1 MVLDGGTWHNTKWV
15 QIMLERYSL
24 SPMRELWSSETQY
37 EHWLQVELA
46 VLAALEK
53 LGKIPVGTF
62 ASVEQAVHID
72 VARIGHVENEI
83 RHDLLAFIRS
93 LEEQAGMAGRFIHRG
108 LTSSDVKDTALSLQ
122 IRDALTLVL
131 KATKR
136 LEDVLLEKAQ
146 QYQDLVIVGRTH
158 GMHAEPTTLGLKFFL
173 WYAEIMRDI
182 ARLERAKVVI
192 SVGKLSGPVGT
203 YSQISPDVEELACEQ
218 LGLQPAK
225 VGSQVLQRDRHA
237 EVAAAIAITGT
248 TLEKIALE
256 IRHLSRSE
264 VAEIEE
270 PAPEGSS
277 SMPHKRNP
285 ITSERICGL
294 ARILKGNMQSTLENV
309 ALWHERDMSHSSVE
323 RIVIPDSFSLIHYM
337 LVKMTNVIAGLV
349 VHRMNIER
357 NIALSKGA
365 IYSQI
370 LLIELVER
378 GLSRSVA
385 HKAIKT
391 ASQTAS
397 RDNRSLLSALRED
410 PKLAELLG
418 KRVLDEEALL
428 DKLRVT
434 SRRIIAQESVK
445 KKGERPLLN

>member
-1 MVLDGGTWHNTKWV
+1 
-15 QIMLERYSL
+15 MLERYSL
-24 SPMRELWSSETQY
+24 SPMRELWSLETQY

-46 VLAALEK
+46 VLSALEE
-53 LGKIPVGTF
+53 LGEVPAGTF
-62 ASVEQAVHID
+62 VTVKQAVHID
-72 VARIGHVENEI
+72 VAHIGCVENEI
-83 RHDLLAFIRS
+83 KHDLLAFIRC
-93 LEEQAGMAGRFIHRG
+93 LEEQAGKVGRFIHRG
-108 LTSSDVKDTALSLQ
+108 LTSSDIKDTALSLQ

-131 KATKR
+131 NAAEQLK
-136 LEDVLLEKAQ
+136 DVLLEQAR

-182 ARLERAKVVI
+182 SRLERAKGII

-203 YSQISPDVEELACEQ
+203 YSQISPNVERLACKRLE
-218 LGLQPAK
+218 LQPAK
-225 VGSQVLQRDRHA
+225 VASQILQRDRHA
-237 EVAAAIAITGT
+237 EVIAAIAITGT

-294 ARILKGNMQSTLENV
+294 ARILRGNLQSALENV

-337 LVKMTNVIAGLV
+337 LVKTTNLIAGLV
-349 VHRMNIER
+349 VHRENIEK
-357 NIALSKGA
+357 NTGLTKGA

-370 LLIELVER
+370 LLIELIER
-378 GLSRSVA
+378 GVSRSVA
-385 HKAIKT
+385 HEAIKT
-391 ASQTAS
+391 ASQIAS
-397 RDNRSLLSALRED
+397 RDNRSLLSVLKED
-410 PKLAELLG
+410 PKSAKLFGES
-418 KRVLDEEALL
+418 VLDEEALL
-428 DKLRVT
+428 NELRIT
-434 SRRIIAQESVK
+434 SRRIIAQEK
-445 KKGERPLLN
+445 FDE